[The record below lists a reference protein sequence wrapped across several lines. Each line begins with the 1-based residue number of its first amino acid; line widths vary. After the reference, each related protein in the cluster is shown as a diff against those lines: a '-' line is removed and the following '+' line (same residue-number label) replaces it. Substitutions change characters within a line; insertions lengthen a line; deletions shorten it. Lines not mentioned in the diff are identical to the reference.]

1 MVKLRKSRFLK
12 PCASTVSIAIKR
24 TRRTAKET
32 VMSEQEIKVPDLGG
46 ADEVEIID
54 VLVSVDDSVEAE
66 DSILTVE
73 TDKASVDLPSPGAG
87 KITKLSVKVGRS
99 EERRV
104 GRVGCVM

>member
-1 MVKLRKSRFLK
+1 MARSSRNRFLK
-12 PCASTVSIAIKR
+12 PCASTVSIVTKR

-32 VMSEQEIKVPDLGG
+32 VMSEQEIKVPDLGE
-46 ADEVEIID
+46 ADEVEIIEI
-54 VLVSVDDSVEAE
+54 LVSVGDSVEAE